1 MNIKLTNLLK
11 AVGPGILYAG
21 AAIGGSHLIQST
33 RAGADYGFSL
43 LILVILANL
52 FKYPFF
58 EFSYRYTSVKGK
70 SLLEAYKE
78 LGPWVLWSFLLI
90 SIITGVINFAALALG
105 ASGILGYIIG
115 LPVEPLYLS
124 TGLVLFCVLLLLLG
138 KYPLL
143 DKVMKLM
150 VVILAICTAI
160 AFFMSLPVERTV
172 APGFEQADLFTNAG
186 LVFVIAL
193 MGWMPTPI
201 EASVWTSLWSLRR
214 IKQKNYVPTLK
225 ESMFDFH
232 LGYIGTTILAV
243 FFLTLGA
250 KIMYGSGIGFSNN
263 GTEFTSQL
271 LMLYTGL
278 FGNWSA
284 ALIAPAAFFS
294 LFSSLLTVVDAYP
307 RSILSAYFLMR
318 GESEE
323 FGFKYYAAMM
333 LSMSLVSLVV
343 VSYFTKNLKAMMDL
357 ATIISFLA
365 APIFAYFNFKVV
377 MSPDFPDKYKPKSWL
392 KYLAIAG
399 MMFLIGF
406 SLIYIWSL
414 LFF

>member
-1 MNIKLTNLLK
+1 
-11 AVGPGILYAG
+11 
-21 AAIGGSHLIQST
+21 
-33 RAGADYGFSL
+33 
-43 LILVILANL
+43 
-52 FKYPFF
+52 
-58 EFSYRYTSVKGK
+58 
-70 SLLEAYKE
+70 
-78 LGPWVLWSFLLI
+78 
-90 SIITGVINFAALALG
+90 
-105 ASGILGYIIG
+105 
-115 LPVEPLYLS
+115 
-124 TGLVLFCVLLLLLG
+124 
-138 KYPLL
+138 
-143 DKVMKLM
+143 